1 VNEEHVIGL
10 KWVRIIKIVVM
21 MSDIIQVKQTFLL
34 LTIDVD
40 SHVYRRRENV
50 LPLNIRPLERFK
62 VVDV

>member
-40 SHVYRRRENV
+40 SHVYRRREDV
-50 LPLNIRPLERFK
+50 LPLNLGPLERFK